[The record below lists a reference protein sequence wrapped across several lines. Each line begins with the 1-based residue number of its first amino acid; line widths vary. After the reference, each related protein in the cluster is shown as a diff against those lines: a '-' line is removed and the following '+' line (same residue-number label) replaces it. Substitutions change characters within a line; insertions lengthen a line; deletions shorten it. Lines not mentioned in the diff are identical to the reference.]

1 MNQMFSVFKAIS
13 LRQILT
19 AFLATII
26 FLAIPAFS
34 YSSSIQ
40 AQAGTQIAEADSYTV
55 DPATVKRIQNRA
67 EDLGDRSEKRGG
79 RAIGDT
85 GLKNIKKLGEN
96 IPETLEMR
104 ARQDAKDAFGDERR
118 NPLNEAGNRVK
129 GAVDG
134 AKRAVNNVVD

>member
-1 MNQMFSVFKAIS
+1 MNQMFSVFKAIN

-19 AFLATII
+19 AFLAAII

-40 AQAGTQIAEADSYTV
+40 AQAATQRAEADSYTV
-55 DPATVKRIQNRA
+55 DKSTVKRIQDRA
-67 EDLGDRSEKRGG
+67 EDLGDRSDKRGG

-85 GLKNIKKLGEN
+85 GLKNIRKLGEN

-104 ARQDAKDAFGDERR
+104 ARQDAKDAFGDERI

-129 GAVDG
+129 GAVKG